1 MIFLKYIA
9 HRGIHTNKQ
18 NENTYAAFKDIEQ
31 SNFVGF
37 EADIRVTKD
46 NVFVIYHDPFYKG
59 KLVKNLYYKEM
70 NVLTLRELLQIKTS
84 KIVLLEIKDF
94 NINVNKLLKLLN
106 KSSLNIYLMSF
117 DKRIIEK
124 LYNTHSKYKL
134 GILNYVI
141 NSEENYKY
149 DFICL
154 LNSIIT
160 SNIIDYF
167 SKRKIKIIGYGIV
180 NVKNIHYQNLTYI
193 IDNDKLN

>member
-1 MIFLKYIA
+1 MKYIA

-134 GILNYVI
+134 CILNYVI

>member
-1 MIFLKYIA
+1 MKYIA

-31 SNFVGF
+31 SIFVGF

-70 NVLTLRELLQIKTS
+70 NVLTLRKLLQIKTS

-94 NINVNKLLKLLN
+94 NINIKKLLKLLN

-117 DKRIIEK
+117 DNRIIEK
-124 LYNTHSKYKL
+124 LYYIHSKYKL
-134 GILNYVI
+134 GVLNYLL
-141 NSEENYKY
+141 NSEENYNY

-154 LNSIIT
+154 LNSVIT
-160 SNIIDYF
+160 PNIIDYF
-167 SKRKIKIIGYGIV
+167 TKRNIDIIGYGIT
-180 NVKNIHYQNLTYI
+180 NKNNIKYPNLTYI
-193 IDNDKLN
+193 IDNDKLI

>member
-1 MIFLKYIA
+1 MKYIA

-18 NENTYAAFKDIEQ
+18 NENTYVAFKDIEQ
-31 SNFVGF
+31 SIFIGF

-46 NVFVIYHDPFYKG
+46 NVFIIYHDPFYKG

-70 NVLTLRELLQIKTS
+70 NVLTLRELLQIQTS

-94 NINVNKLLKLLN
+94 NINIKKLLKLLN

-117 DKRIIEK
+117 DNRVIEK

-134 GILNYVI
+134 GVLNYVL
-141 NSEENYKY
+141 NFEENYKY

-154 LNSIIT
+154 LNSVIT
-160 SNIIDYF
+160 PNIIDYF
-167 SKRKIKIIGYGIV
+167 TKRNIEIIGYGIT
-180 NVKNIHYQNLTYI
+180 NKNNIKYPNLTYI
-193 IDNDKLN
+193 IDNIKL

>member
-31 SNFVGF
+31 SIFVGF

-70 NVLTLRELLQIKTS
+70 NVLTLRKLLQIKTS

-94 NINVNKLLKLLN
+94 NINIKKLLKLLN

-117 DKRIIEK
+117 DNRIIEK
-124 LYNTHSKYKL
+124 LYYIHSKYKL
-134 GILNYVI
+134 GVLNYLL
-141 NSEENYKY
+141 NSEENYNY

-154 LNSIIT
+154 LNSVIT
-160 SNIIDYF
+160 PNIMDYF
-167 SKRKIKIIGYGIV
+167 TKRNIEIIGYGIT
-180 NVKNIHYQNLTYI
+180 NKNNIKYPNLTYI
-193 IDNDKLN
+193 IDNIKL